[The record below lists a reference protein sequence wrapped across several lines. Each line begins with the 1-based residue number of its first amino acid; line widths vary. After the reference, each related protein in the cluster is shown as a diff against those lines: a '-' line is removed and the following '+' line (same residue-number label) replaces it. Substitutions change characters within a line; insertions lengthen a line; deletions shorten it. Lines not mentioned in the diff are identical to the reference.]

1 VRSDSSVRD
10 IRPFTRRAPNSVSV
24 KSVGSSVGVDLR
36 CRSLSPL
43 WTSRDSSRET
53 ADPFSDLPK
62 IRQGSTPGGKLTGH
76 HSSFPQYVNRHP

>member
-10 IRPFTRRAPNSVSV
+10 IRPFTLHAPNSMSV

-36 CRSLSPL
+36 CRSLTPL

-53 ADPFSDLPK
+53 ADPFSNLPK
-62 IRQGSTPGGKLTGH
+62 IREGSTSGRKLTDH
-76 HSSFPQYVNRHP
+76 HGSLPQYVNRHP